1 MQGYRYRRDDV
12 EPPPLERELPEL
24 KPPPEL
30 PMLLPE
36 REVVD
41 IVERYELDAFCEK
54 LDELL
59 DEEELRDEEPERYD
73 ELEDLLDEPDE
84 TLLPPR
90 RVEVLPP
97 VTFDDEL
104 LPDDTFDEPV
114 EELLRLDDVP

>member
-1 MQGYRYRRDDV
+1 ML
-12 EPPPLERELPEL
+12 PPPPERELPEL

-59 DEEELRDEEPERYD
+59 
-73 ELEDLLDEPDE
+73 
-84 TLLPPR
+84 
-90 RVEVLPP
+90 
-97 VTFDDEL
+97 

-114 EELLRLDDVP
+114 EVLLRLDDVP

>member
-1 MQGYRYRRDDV
+1 
-12 EPPPLERELPEL
+12 
-24 KPPPEL
+24 
-30 PMLLPE
+30 MLLPE

-59 DEEELRDEEPERYD
+59 DDEELRDEEPERYD

-104 LPDDTFDEPV
+104 LLPDDTFDEPV

>member
-1 MQGYRYRRDDV
+1 ML
-12 EPPPLERELPEL
+12 PPPPERELPEL

-59 DEEELRDEEPERYD
+59 DDEELRDEEPERYD
-73 ELEDLLDEPDE
+73 EFEVLLDLPDE

-104 LPDDTFDEPV
+104 LLPDDTFDEPV

>member
-1 MQGYRYRRDDV
+1 
-12 EPPPLERELPEL
+12 
-24 KPPPEL
+24 
-30 PMLLPE
+30 MLLPE

-41 IVERYELDAFCEK
+41 IVERYELDALCEK

-59 DEEELRDEEPERYD
+59 DDEELRDEEPERYD

-90 RVEVLPP
+90 RDEVLPP
-97 VTFDDEL
+97 VTFDDELL

>member
-1 MQGYRYRRDDV
+1 
-12 EPPPLERELPEL
+12 
-24 KPPPEL
+24 
-30 PMLLPE
+30 MLLPE

-59 DEEELRDEEPERYD
+59 DDEELRDEEPERYD
-73 ELEDLLDEPDE
+73 EFEVLLDLPDE

-90 RVEVLPP
+90 RDEVLPP

-104 LPDDTFDEPV
+104 LPDDSC
-114 EELLRLDDVP
+114 EELLRLDDEDVLNE

>member
-1 MQGYRYRRDDV
+1 
-12 EPPPLERELPEL
+12 
-24 KPPPEL
+24 
-30 PMLLPE
+30 MLLPE

-59 DEEELRDEEPERYD
+59 DDEELRDEEPERYD
-73 ELEDLLDEPDE
+73 EFEVLLDLPDE
-84 TLLPPR
+84 TLLLPPR

>member
-1 MQGYRYRRDDV
+1 
-12 EPPPLERELPEL
+12 
-24 KPPPEL
+24 
-30 PMLLPE
+30 MLLPE

-59 DEEELRDEEPERYD
+59 DDEELRDEEPERYD
-73 ELEDLLDEPDE
+73 EFEDLLDEPDE

>member
-1 MQGYRYRRDDV
+1 ML
-12 EPPPLERELPEL
+12 PPPPERELPEL

-59 DEEELRDEEPERYD
+59 DDEELRDEEPERYD
-73 ELEDLLDEPDE
+73 ELEDLLDLPDE
-84 TLLPPR
+84 TLLLPPR

-114 EELLRLDDVP
+114 EVLLRLDDVP

>member
-1 MQGYRYRRDDV
+1 
-12 EPPPLERELPEL
+12 
-24 KPPPEL
+24 
-30 PMLLPE
+30 MLLPE

-41 IVERYELDAFCEK
+41 VVERYEFDAFCEK

-59 DEEELRDEEPERYD
+59 DDEELRDEEPERYD

-90 RVEVLPP
+90 RDEVLPP

>member
-1 MQGYRYRRDDV
+1 
-12 EPPPLERELPEL
+12 
-24 KPPPEL
+24 
-30 PMLLPE
+30 MLLPE

-73 ELEDLLDEPDE
+73 EFEDLLDEPDE